1 VKPRLRKRRTRKQK
15 TAVCDTCGENF
26 HPFKVAGEEE
36 DTTCVRCRHLK
47 LELPDD
53 RFVEFL
59 KRAVV
64 RLREGLELQYFDCT
78 EIGAKETHCSWGTC
92 SHDVEAWPDAE
103 DHLWPD
109 QFVGPGY
116 QRVAPKYHKLRHFC
130 PFDRR
135 VGSRFSGKPKI
146 ASFPDG
152 CFYRCMIFNPKG
164 SRPTREEAI
173 LLYEAQIVRACKG
186 G

>member
-1 VKPRLRKRRTRKQK
+1 MVSRKGRRAKQQ
-15 TAVCDTCGENF
+15 TAVCDTCGKGF
-26 HPFKVAGEEE
+26 IPFKAETV
-36 DTTCVRCRHLK
+36 CISCRHEV
-47 LELPDD
+47 LELPHE
-53 RFVEFL
+53 RYIEFL
-59 KRAVV
+59 KRMVE
-64 RLREGLELQYFDCT
+64 RLRAGLELQYFDCT
-78 EIGAKETHCSWGTC
+78 VIGNKETHCSWGTC

-109 QFVGPGY
+109 QFVGPGH

-135 VGSRFSGKPKI
+135 VVDHHLGSEPEI
-146 ASFPDG
+146 AGFPVG
-152 CFYRCMIFNPKG
+152 CFYRCMIFNPSG
-164 SRPTREEAI
+164 PRPTREEAI

>member
-1 VKPRLRKRRTRKQK
+1 MKPRLRKWWTRKQK
-15 TAVCDTCGENF
+15 TAICDTCGEDF
-26 HPFKVAGEEE
+26 VPFKGA
-36 DTTCVRCRHLK
+36 TTCTRCRHLK
-47 LELPDD
+47 LELPHE
-53 RFVEFL
+53 RYIVFLQRMVERL
-59 KRAVV
+59 KA
-64 RLREGLELQYFDCT
+64 GLEFSYYNCD
-78 EIGAKETHCSWGTC
+78 EIGAKENYCSWGKC
-92 SHDVEAWPDAE
+92 SKDQEAWPDAE

-109 QFVGPGY
+109 SFTERG
-116 QRVAPKYHKLRHFC
+116 RVAPKYNRLKNFC

-135 VGSRFSGKPKI
+135 VGDRFSGKPKV
-146 ASFPDG
+146 AGFPDG